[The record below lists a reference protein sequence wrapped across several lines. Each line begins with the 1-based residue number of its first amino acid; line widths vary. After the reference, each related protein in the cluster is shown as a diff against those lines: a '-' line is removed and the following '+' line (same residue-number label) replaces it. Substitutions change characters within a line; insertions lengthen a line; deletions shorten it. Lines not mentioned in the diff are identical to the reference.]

1 MNTTPMATA
10 QHSTAVVWL
19 DRSRAMV
26 ARTRAGRPEVTDVDR
41 QRDPEASYLFRVI
54 HEAADCDRVVIMGPD
69 ASRIAFEREYVALY
83 QRPDRLIDIGIEAA
97 PQPRQLVDRL
107 RFLDVTQP
115 I

>member
-1 MNTTPMATA
+1 MDTTPIATA
-10 QHSTAVVWL
+10 RHSTAVVWL
-19 DRSRAMV
+19 DPSRAMV

-41 QRDPEASYLFRVI
+41 EHGPEASYLLRVI
-54 HEAADCDRVVIMGPD
+54 HEAANCDRVVIMGPD

-83 QRPDRLIDIGIEAA
+83 QRPDRLIDLGIEAT